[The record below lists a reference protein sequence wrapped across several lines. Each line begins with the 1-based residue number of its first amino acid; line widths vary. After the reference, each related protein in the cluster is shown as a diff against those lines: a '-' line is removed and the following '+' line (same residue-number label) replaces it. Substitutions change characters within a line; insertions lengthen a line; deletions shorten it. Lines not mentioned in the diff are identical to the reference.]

1 MEVVQIDK
9 LVRSRRKTLSVSV
22 NAVGEVTLRVP
33 LRATDGQIQRFV
45 QEHEAWIL
53 RTKQRKLGTGIAL
66 PSEDLNGYTL
76 LILGQTYTLCVYEDT
91 RVALD
96 TENKRLYL
104 PKKNTKARFIG
115 WLKENALRIC
125 TQVVERKSVEMG
137 VKVASV
143 SITSARSFWGLCT
156 RDNALR
162 FSYRLLYAP
171 KEVIEYVV
179 VHELAHVTYKNHS
192 SAFWR
197 EVEKYLPNWKEKRK
211 WLKDRSILMR
221 VL

>member
-1 MEVVQIDK
+1 MVQIDK
-9 LVRSRRKTLSVSV
+9 LIRSRRKTLSVGV
-22 NAVGEVTLRVP
+22 NALGEVTLRVP
-33 LRATDGQIQRFV
+33 MRATDGQIQRFL

-53 RTKQRKLGTGIAL
+53 RTKQRKLATGIVL

-96 TENKRLYL
+96 TERKRLYL
-104 PKKNTKARFIG
+104 PKKDAKARFIG

-143 SITSARSFWGLCT
+143 AITSARSFWGLCT
-156 RDNALR
+156 KDNALR

-179 VHELAHVTYKNHS
+179 VHELAHVKHKNHS
-192 SAFWR
+192 NGFWT
-197 EVEKYLPNWKEKRK
+197 EVARYMPDWKNRRK
-211 WLKDRSILMR
+211 WLKTHGYLLEIF
-221 VL
+221 